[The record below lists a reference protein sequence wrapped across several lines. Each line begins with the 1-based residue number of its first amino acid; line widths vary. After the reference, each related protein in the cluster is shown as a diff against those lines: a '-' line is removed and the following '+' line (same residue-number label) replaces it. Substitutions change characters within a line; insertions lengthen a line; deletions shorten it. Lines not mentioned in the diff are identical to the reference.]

1 MSIEIA
7 RDLFESARGHA
18 LSGNLLYNAAL
29 AKAEDEGQPDPAQ
42 WAFSG
47 PYSISIHY
55 LIGLSLELLLK
66 TAYVLHGGGRQI
78 VAGTWPQAGRN
89 AQHRRGIGLSFPS
102 AQPSRDRRLS
112 ERAVC
117 TAPFPLLPARAN
129 AAAGRARCVCG
140 VPSSDRRTAP
150 AGLSCMTTPA
160 RAAHQTGL
168 HRQLP
173 PN

>member
-29 AKAEDEGQPDPAQ
+29 AKAEAEEQPDPAQ

-66 TAYVLHGGGRQI
+66 TAYVLHGGGADDNSLKALGHKLVGALNTVEGLGFHSAAPNLREI
-78 VAGTWPQAGRN
+78 VELLNEPY
-89 AQHRRGIGLSFPS
+89 AQHHFRYFQPEQMPLPDVPDVYAALQVLTDELHPLVFP
-102 AQPSRDRRLS
+102 
-112 ERAVC
+112 E
-117 TAPFPLLPARAN
+117 
-129 AAAGRARCVCG
+129 
-140 VPSSDRRTAP
+140 
-150 AGLSCMTTPA
+150 
-160 RAAHQTGL
+160 
-168 HRQLP
+168 
-173 PN
+173 